1 MGKFRGLLSLIL
13 VMCLSF
19 QIFLPAVAAGDHD
32 AKKSKLYIVYMGKNP
47 HATIEDTH
55 AAHHLTLLNVFESE
69 ALVRESLVYHYKHAF
84 SGFSAMLTESQ
95 AHILRQLPEVV
106 SVFESKQLKGQTT
119 RSMSY
124 LGLNP
129 KHGLWPETD
138 FGSDVIIGVLD
149 SGVWPESEMFN
160 DKNLG
165 PVPARWNG
173 SCLPGEQWDPAVHCN
188 KKIIGARW
196 YDKGYLAALAESNQT
211 TEPNYL
217 QSARDKTGHG
227 THVSSTAAGSMVD
240 GASVFGLAQGTATG
254 AAPGARIAMYK
265 VLWGDSLS
273 GYDADILAA
282 FDQAILDGVDILSVS
297 IGLSVFD
304 AVLEFYESSL
314 AIGSYHAVEHK
325 ILVSISAMNDGPG
338 TFTVASSNAAPWQLT
353 VAASTTDRDFVA
365 ELQLGDGT
373 VIEGRGVK
381 NFNFTEESFPIV
393 DAAKIPANNAVSN
406 ESRFCEEGS
415 LDAKRVQGTVI
426 LCTLK
431 YGVNETHL
439 EEVVYKQGATGLI
452 IVGPRSTFDF
462 DTGYP
467 YGFLSSTYTT
477 QIPTV
482 GLANRSKL
490 DAYLNK
496 YFNSNSTSIPT
507 GIIRRNKAVLTR
519 RYNNPVIAD
528 FSSRGPNPV
537 VSYIL
542 KPDITAPGVDILAA
556 WPETDTASVLEVTSE
571 GPVLRTTKFRII
583 SGTSMSAPHISG
595 IAALVKA
602 EHPDWSPAAIKSAL
616 MTTATPLKKGSILD
630 FGAGQVNVLRAGNP
644 GLIYDISPSDYT
656 QFLCTLNYT
665 GAQIESITGDNTT
678 SCNQSTSF
686 SLNYPSI
693 TFSTLYSESST
704 VRTVTNVG
712 PANSMYHVN
721 IVQPGDVAIIYVN
734 PTTLTFTEQNQK
746 LSFTVTVQILIRPEN
761 SQKLQHSQ
769 GFITWKDVGN
779 LYQVTSPVSFWNYF
793 I

>member
-1 MGKFRGLLSLIL
+1 MGKFRGLLSLTL
-13 VMCLSF
+13 VMCLSS
-19 QIFLPAVAAGDHD
+19 QIYLPAVATGDHD
-32 AKKSKLYIVYMGKNP
+32 AEKPKLYIVYMGKNP

-55 AAHHLTLLNVFESE
+55 AAHHLTLSNVFESE

-124 LGLNP
+124 LGLNR
-129 KHGLWPETD
+129 KHGLWPKSD

-149 SGVWPESEMFN
+149 SGLWPESEMFN

-173 SCLPGEQWDPAVHCN
+173 SCLPGEQWDPAIHCN
-188 KKIIGARW
+188 RKIIGARW
-196 YDKGYLAALAESNQT
+196 FDKGYLAALAESNET
-211 TEPNYL
+211 TGPNYL
-217 QSARDKTGHG
+217 QSARDKSGHG
-227 THVSSTAAGSMVD
+227 THVSSTAAGSMVE

-265 VLWGDSLS
+265 VLWGEENSQFA
-273 GYDADILAA
+273 YDADILAA

-297 IGLSVFD
+297 LGDSIFVSVM
-304 AVLEFYESSL
+304 EFYNSSL

-393 DAAKIPANNAVSN
+393 DAAKIPANNAVNN

-415 LDAKRVQGTVI
+415 LDAKRVQGAVI

-431 YGVNETHL
+431 FGVNKTHL
-439 EEVVYKQGATGLI
+439 EEVVYQLGATGLI
-452 IVGPRSTFDF
+452 IVGPRSKFDF
-462 DTGYP
+462 DAGFP

-496 YFNSNSTSIPT
+496 CFNSNSTSIPT
-507 GIIRRNKAVLTR
+507 GIIRRNKAVRTR
-519 RYNNPVIAD
+519 RYNNPVIAT

-537 VSYIL
+537 
-542 KPDITAPGVDILAA
+542 PDITAPGVDILAA

-571 GPVLRTTKFRII
+571 GPVLRTTKFNII

-616 MTTATPLKKGSILD
+616 MTTAIPLKKGNILD
-630 FGAGQVNVLRAGNP
+630 FGAGQVNVLRAGDP

-656 QFLCTLNYT
+656 LFLCSLNYT
-665 GAQIESITGDNTT
+665 DAQLAVITGENAT

-693 TFSTLYSESST
+693 TFSIVHSESST

-712 PANSMYHVN
+712 PANSTYHVN

-734 PTTLTFTEQNQK
+734 PTTLTFIEQNQK
-746 LSFTVTVQILIRPEN
+746 LSFTVSVQILIGPDN
-761 SQKLQHSQ
+761 SGTLQHSQ

-779 LYQVTSPVSFWNYF
+779 LYQVTSPVSFWNY
-793 I
+793 